1 MNLSKSLKK
10 LVVRGFGITID
21 DLGRLMDLSTFG
33 GLTNAGVTVNE
44 RVAQEQA
51 VNASIVNLISQDIA
65 KLPLNLFE
73 FDGKTRRVAIEQQ
86 VHQLIKVA
94 PNSIMTAF
102 VFRQTMMS
110 HALTWGNSYAWKVLD
125 GVGRPLELWPLDPSR
140 MQVAFNEKT
149 RQRSYL
155 YRNLD
160 GQAVPFRQEDIF
172 HFHGLG
178 FDGVVGYSPIQV
190 ALRQSLGQAIAVE
203 RYGAEFFESP
213 IPFMVLKHPS
223 RFAGDAERD
232 TFWKNWNEGIK
243 SKKRF
248 GLLEDDLSIDP
259 TPVQRMPNEAA
270 QFLGTLRWLKETQAM
285 YYRVPR
291 HKLQDLEQ
299 RAQTSVEQQNIEYV
313 TDCLDPWAT
322 NYEQS
327 ISLFLLTPKQ
337 RERFFPKHNFRKLL
351 RGDAKAESE
360 YLRTLI
366 QNGLLKPNEARA
378 WLELDP
384 LGPEGD
390 KTYMQLNM
398 APLDILPEILK
409 SKTPPPVARTN
420 GEAALAHYIGGAN
433 GATEPQRTA

>member
-21 DLGRLMDLSTFG
+21 DLGRLMDLATFG
-33 GLTNAGVTVNE
+33 GLTDARVTVNE
-44 RVAQEQA
+44 GVAQEHA
-51 VNASIVNLISQDIA
+51 VSASIINIISQDIA

-73 FDGKTRRVAIEQQ
+73 SDGKTRRIAVEQR

-94 PNSIMTAF
+94 VNSLMTAF

-110 HALTWGNSYAWKVLD
+110 HALTWGNAYAWKMRDDL
-125 GVGRPLELWPLDPSR
+125 GRLQELWPLDPSR
-140 MQVAFNEKT
+140 MKVGFDAKT
-149 RQRSYL
+149 RRRAYL
-155 YRNLD
+155 FRNID
-160 GQAVPFRQEDIF
+160 GKQVPFRQEEIF
-172 HFHGLG
+172 HFYGLG
-178 FDGVVGYSPIQV
+178 FDGLLGYSPIQV
-190 ALRQSLGQAIAVE
+190 ALRRSLGQAIAVE
-203 RYGAEFFESP
+203 KYGAEFFDSP
-213 IPFMVLKHPS
+213 IPFMTLKHPS
-223 RFAGDAERD
+223 SFASDTERD
-232 TFWKNWNEGIK
+232 NFWKTWNEGIK
-243 SKKRF
+243 SHKRF
-248 GLLEDDLSIDP
+248 GLLENDLSIDP
-259 TPVQRMPNEAA
+259 TPIQRMPNEAA
-270 QFLGTLRWLKETQAM
+270 QFLETLRWQKENLAM

-291 HKLQDLEQ
+291 HMLQDLEQ
-299 RAQTSVEQQNIEYV
+299 RAQTSTEQQKLDYAI
-313 TDCLDPWAT
+313 DCLDPWAT
-322 NYEQS
+322 NYEQA
-327 ISLFLLTPKQ
+327 ISLHLLLPEQ
-337 RERFFPKHNFRKLL
+337 RGRFFAKHNFRKLL

-366 QNGLLKPNEARA
+366 QNGILKPNEARA

-433 GATEPQRTA
+433 GSTEPQRTT